1 MNVTVYTQAH
11 CQPCKLTGMKMRQRN
26 IVFDIVRVDEDE
38 AAAGLVKSMGFG
50 SAPVVVVDLGD
61 GATWSWSGYRPD
73 EIEKLEKVLAGADPE
88 GVVPIHTM
96 IDTLKNVPA

>member
-1 MNVTVYTQAH
+1 MNVTVYTQAE

-26 IVFDIVRVDEDE
+26 IVFDSVRIDQDE
-38 AAAGLVKSMGFG
+38 AALDRVKLMGFG

-73 EIEKLEKVLAGADPE
+73 EIEKLEKVLAGADPD
-88 GVVPIHTM
+88 GVVPLKSM
-96 IDTLKNVPA
+96 ISTLTNVS